1 MSNAENLTYEEQLKL
16 YDKQLESIKLEK
28 EKIALELENNKIKKE
43 LMEHEENDRVLE
55 SMSENNAL
63 MKQNISV
70 TKNMF
75 YMVMVALICN
85 MLLSVGYAIYS
96 TDRLAT
102 AFENLDADYVYE
114 STSDNSINNN
124 ITGVETIDN
133 SFNTSNL
140 LKKQ

>member
-1 MSNAENLTYEEQLKL
+1 MSNDENLTYEEQLKL
-16 YDKQLESIKLEK
+16 YDKQLEAIKQEK

-43 LMEHEENDRVLE
+43 LLEHDENIKVLDA
-55 SMSENNAL
+55 MSENNSL

-75 YMVMVALICN
+75 YMVMVSLICN
-85 MLLSVGYAIYS
+85 MLISAGYAIYS

>member
-16 YDKQLESIKLEK
+16 YDKQLEAIKQEK

-55 SMSENNAL
+55 AMSENNAL

-70 TKNMF
+70 IKNMF
-75 YMVMVALICN
+75 YMVMVGLICN
-85 MLLSVGYAIYS
+85 MLLSVGYALYS

-102 AFENLDADYVYE
+102 AFEGLNRDFKIE
-114 STSDNSINNN
+114 SKTDNSIRNHINE
-124 ITGVETIDN
+124 VESIDN
-133 SFNTSNL
+133 SFNSSVVT
-140 LKKQ
+140 K

>member
-1 MSNAENLTYEEQLKL
+1 MSNDENLTYEEQLKL
-16 YDKQLESIKLEK
+16 YDKQLEAIKQEK

-55 SMSENNAL
+55 AMSENNAL

-75 YMVMVALICN
+75 YMVMVAMICN
-85 MLLSVGYAIYS
+85 MLISAGYAIYS

>member
-1 MSNAENLTYEEQLKL
+1 MSNNENLTYEEQLRL
-16 YDKQLESIKLEK
+16 YDKQLETYKLEK
-28 EKIALELENNKIKKE
+28 EKIALELENNQIKKQ
-43 LMEHEENDRVLE
+43 LNAYDENNRIIE
-55 SMSENNAL
+55 AMCENNAL
-63 MKQNISV
+63 MKQNISI

-75 YMVMVALICN
+75 YVVIVAMICN
-85 MLLSVGYAIYS
+85 MLLFTGYAIYS
-96 TDRLAT
+96 TDRMAM
-102 AFENLDADYVYE
+102 AFEDLNAKYIYE